1 MSNGQPTAYTMGCKY
16 RIYPNKTQAN
26 LINRTLGS
34 CRFMFNHFLAVRRDQ
49 WDTNHQSVTYKQTAA
64 LLTDLKRR
72 EETCWLKAVDSMAL
86 QESLRKLDTAYKNFF
101 EKRAK
106 YPRFKSKHCHSQS
119 YRTRNQ
125 SNGIRFVAGKLKL
138 PKIGLVKI
146 KQSRA
151 FEGRILNA
159 AISHTASGKYF
170 VSLCV
175 EQDIENLRQV
185 NRGGQVGID
194 VGLKEFYSDSNGNT
208 VANPRIL
215 RKLSRKLAR
224 EQSRLSRKMPRSKNR
239 DRQRVRVARVYEKIA
254 NTRKDFLHKVSTQLV
269 RENQTIAVE
278 DLKVKNMLKNHKLAK
293 AISDVSWS
301 EFFRQ
306 LAYKAELYGAEV
318 LKVPTFYPSSQTCHV
333 CGYQNPE
340 VKDLSV
346 RKWTCPN
353 CGEPHMDRDTNAAR
367 NILAKALADK
377 AA

>member
-1 MSNGQPTAYTMGCKY
+1 METYMMGYKY

-34 CRFMFNHFLAVRRDQ
+34 CRFVFNHFLAVRRDQ
-49 WDTNHQSVTYKQTAA
+49 WDANHQSVTYNQTAA
-64 LLTDLKRR
+64 LLTDLKQR
-72 EETCWLKAVDSMAL
+72 EENCWLKEVDSMAL
-86 QESLRKLDTAYKNFF
+86 QESLRNLDIAYKNFF
-101 EKRAK
+101 KKRAK

-125 SNGIRFVAGKLKL
+125 SNGIRFVDGKLKL

-146 KQSRA
+146 KQSRD

-159 AISHTASGKYF
+159 TVSRTASGKYF

-175 EQDIENLRQV
+175 EQDIENLQQV

-215 RKLSRKLAR
+215 RKLSKKLAR
-224 EQSRLSRKMPRSKNR
+224 EQRKLSRKMPRSQNR
-239 DRQRVRVARVYEKIA
+239 SKQRVRVARVHEKIA
-254 NTRKDFLHKVSTQLV
+254 NIRKDFLHKVSTQLV

-306 LAYKAELYGAEV
+306 LAYKAERYGAEV

-346 RKWTCPN
+346 REWTCPN
-353 CGEPHMDRDTNAAR
+353 CGEPHMDRDTNAAL
-367 NILAKALADK
+367 NILTKALADK
-377 AA
+377 VA

>member
-1 MSNGQPTAYTMGCKY
+1 MSNGQPTAYTMGYKY
-16 RIYPNKTQAN
+16 RIYLNKTQMD
-26 LINRTLGS
+26 LINRTLGC
-34 CRFMFNHFLAVRRDQ
+34 CRFVFNHFLVVRRDQ
-49 WDTNHQSVTYKQTAA
+49 WDANHQSVTYNQTAA

-72 EETCWLKAVDSMAL
+72 EETCWLKEVDSMAL
-86 QESLRKLDTAYKNFF
+86 QESLRNLDTAYKNFF

-106 YPRFKSKHCHSQS
+106 YPRFKSKHCHNQS

-125 SNGIRFVAGKLKL
+125 SNGIRFVDGKLKL

-146 KQSRA
+146 KQSRD

-159 AISHTASGKYF
+159 TVSRTASGKYF

-175 EQDIENLRQV
+175 EQDIENLQQV

-215 RKLSRKLAR
+215 RKLSKKLAR
-224 EQSRLSRKMPRSKNR
+224 EQRKLSRKMPRSKNR
-239 DRQRVRVARVYEKIA
+239 NKQRVRVARVHEKIA
-254 NTRKDFLHKVSTQLV
+254 NIRKDFLHNVSTQLV

-306 LAYKAELYGAEV
+306 LEYKAELYGVEV

-346 RKWTCPN
+346 REWTCPN
-353 CGEPHMDRDTNAAR
+353 CGEPHMDRDTNAAL
-367 NILAKALADK
+367 NILTKALADK

>member
-1 MSNGQPTAYTMGCKY
+1 METYTMGYKY

-34 CRFMFNHFLAVRRDQ
+34 CRFVFNHFLAVRRDQ
-49 WDTNHQSVTYKQTAA
+49 WDANHQSVTYNQTAA
-64 LLTDLKRR
+64 LLTNLKQR
-72 EETCWLKAVDSMAL
+72 EETCWLKEVDSMAL
-86 QESLRKLDTAYKNFF
+86 QESLRNLDTAYKNFF

-125 SNGIRFVAGKLKL
+125 SNGIRFVDGKLKL

-146 KQSRA
+146 KQSRD

-159 AISHTASGKYF
+159 TVSRTASGKYF
-170 VSLCV
+170 VSLSV

-185 NRGGQVGID
+185 NNGGQVGID

-224 EQSRLSRKMPRSKNR
+224 EQSKLSRKMPRSKNR
-239 DRQRVRVARVYEKIA
+239 DKQRVRVARVHEKIA
-254 NTRKDFLHKVSTQLV
+254 NIRKDFLHKISTQLV

-340 VKDLSV
+340 VKNLSV
-346 RKWTCPN
+346 REWTCPN
-353 CGEPHMDRDTNAAR
+353 CGEPHMDRDINAAL

>member
-1 MSNGQPTAYTMGCKY
+1 METYTIGYKY
-16 RIYPNKTQAN
+16 RIYPNKTQQS
-26 LINRTLGS
+26 LINRTLGC
-34 CRFMFNHFLAVRRDQ
+34 CRFVFNHFLAVRHDQ
-49 WDTNHQSVTYKQTAA
+49 WGANHQSVTYIQTAA
-64 LLTDLKRR
+64 LLTGLKQR
-72 EETCWLKAVDSMAL
+72 EETCWLKDVDSMAL
-86 QESLRKLDTAYKNFF
+86 QESLRNLDNAYKNFF

-125 SNGIRFVAGKLKL
+125 SNGIRFVGGRLKL
-138 PKIGLVKI
+138 PKVGLVKI
-146 KQSRA
+146 KQSRG

-159 AISHTASGKYF
+159 TVSRTASGKYF

-175 EQDIENLRQV
+175 EQDMENLRQG
-185 NRGGQVGID
+185 NNGGQVGID

-215 RKLSRKLAR
+215 RKLSKKLAR
-224 EQSRLSRKMPRSKNR
+224 EQRKLSRKMPRSKNR
-239 DRQRVRVARVYEKIA
+239 DKQRVRAARVHEKIA
-254 NTRKDFLHKVSTQLV
+254 NIRKDFLHKVSTQLV

-278 DLKVKNMLKNHKLAK
+278 DLKLKNMLKNRKLAK
-293 AISDVSWS
+293 AISDVSWG

-306 LAYKAELYGAEV
+306 LEYKAGLHGAEV

-333 CGYQNPE
+333 CGYQNPA
-340 VKDLSV
+340 VKNLSV
-346 RKWTCPN
+346 REWTCPN

>member
-34 CRFMFNHFLAVRRDQ
+34 CRFVFNHFLAVRRDQ

-72 EETCWLKAVDSMAL
+72 EETCWLKEVDSMAL
-86 QESLRKLDTAYKNFF
+86 QESLRNLDTAYKNFF

-208 VANPRIL
+208 VANP
-215 RKLSRKLAR
+215 SG
-224 EQSRLSRKMPRSKNR
+224 
-239 DRQRVRVARVYEKIA
+239 
-254 NTRKDFLHKVSTQLV
+254 LV
-269 RENQTIAVE
+269 
-278 DLKVKNMLKNHKLAK
+278 
-293 AISDVSWS
+293 
-301 EFFRQ
+301 
-306 LAYKAELYGAEV
+306 
-318 LKVPTFYPSSQTCHV
+318 
-333 CGYQNPE
+333 
-340 VKDLSV
+340 
-346 RKWTCPN
+346 
-353 CGEPHMDRDTNAAR
+353 
-367 NILAKALADK
+367 
-377 AA
+377 